1 MTTHEEGTGSNRY
14 HIRSVERALSILKL
28 FIYDESEL
36 SATEI
41 SKGLDLHRST
51 TFRFLTT
58 LMSAGF
64 IEQNPDN
71 GKYSLGVVSLELGSA
86 FLNHSSLRET
96 AVEILETLRDES
108 GETVH
113 LAILEEH
120 EVIYLE
126 KLAGLHPIGLMSSR
140 VGSRSP
146 AYCTGLGK
154 ALLAYLPEDQLQDF
168 LQKTDL
174 IKHTENT
181 ITKRQVFLDE
191 LARIRTFGYAVD
203 DEEHEM
209 GVMCIAAP
217 VFDHKGIVAAIS
229 AAGPS
234 DRMGR
239 KLREEH
245 LEQRVKEAAGLIST
259 RIGWMH

>member
-1 MTTHEEGTGSNRY
+1 M
-14 HIRSVERALSILKL
+14 
-28 FIYDESEL
+28 

-41 SKGLDLHRST
+41 SRRLDLHRST
-51 TFRFLTT
+51 TFRFLAT

-71 GKYSLGVVSLELGSA
+71 GKFSLGVVSLELGNA
-86 FLNHSSLRET
+86 FLKHSNLRDT
-96 AVEILETLRDES
+96 AVEILENLRDDT

-113 LAILEEH
+113 LAILEDH

-168 LQKTDL
+168 FQNTEFK
-174 IKHTENT
+174 KHTEKT
-181 ITKRQVFLDE
+181 ITRRQVFLGE
-191 LARIRTFGYAVD
+191 LARIREGGYAVD

-245 LEQRVKEAAGLIST
+245 LEQQVKEAAGMISA
-259 RIGWMH
+259 RIGWMY